1 MSSEN
6 QIAIYIFNKLNDELS
21 RIQYYSID
29 DDDDDDDCLVF
40 KQDDEC

>member
-6 QIAIYIFNKLNDELS
+6 QIAIYIFNKFNDEVS

-29 DDDDDDDCLVF
+29 DDDDCLVF
-40 KQDDEC
+40 KHDDEY

>member
-6 QIAIYIFNKLNDELS
+6 QIEIYFNKLNDEVS

-29 DDDDDDDCLVF
+29 DDDDCLVF
-40 KQDDEC
+40 KHDDEY

>member
-6 QIAIYIFNKLNDELS
+6 QIAIYIFNKLNDEVS

-29 DDDDDDDCLVF
+29 DGDDDCLVF